1 MILRHG
7 WRGQRMLDIMVSQ
20 YRRQQ
25 LWQAYTAT
33 VLGMIG
39 KIMGGENWKLQS
51 YVEMVY
57 PGRIET
63 DTRSAEQIKEDIVK
77 RLRA

>member
-1 MILRHG
+1 
-7 WRGQRMLDIMVSQ
+7 MLGIMVSQ

-39 KIMGGENWKLQS
+39 KLMGGETWNLQS
-51 YVEMVY
+51 YVEMAY
-57 PGRIET
+57 PDRIQP

>member
-39 KIMGGENWKLQS
+39 KIIGGESWNLQS